1 MKKRKQNKKN
11 PLKKLTSS
19 GSRRLGDTFIRDIM
33 IRKKLLSQLKVVKC
47 WNREA
52 AQRGCDVLSQ
62 VVFKARLDGAMG
74 NLI

>member
-1 MKKRKQNKKN
+1 
-11 PLKKLTSS
+11 
-19 GSRRLGDTFIRDIM
+19 M